1 MGGSWDLVDDVRQ
14 MWSFTFMVNAYR
26 AGTIV
31 AVLAGVLGYYMI
43 LRKQTFAG
51 HTLSVVGFP
60 GAAGAIWLGVSA
72 TFGYF
77 AFCLS
82 AAAAIAAG
90 QVRRRRPAEE
100 SALTGTVQAFA
111 LACGFLFV
119 SLYKGFLGGTTA
131 LLFGS
136 FLGISSAQVEA
147 LAVVALIV
155 VVTLGAIGRPLLFVS
170 VDRDVAQGHHV
181 PVRALDV
188 GFLLL
193 LAATVAETAQITG
206 VLLVFTLLV
215 LPAATAQQL
224 STQPSRALAISVGL
238 AVLATWVAL
247 GVAFYSPYPFGFW
260 LSSIAFA
267 GYVVASASRRLVER
281 RR

>member
-1 MGGSWDLVDDVRQ
+1 MSGSWNLVDDVRQ

-31 AVLAGVLGYYMI
+31 AILAGVLGYYMI

-82 AAAAIAAG
+82 AAVGIALG
-90 QVRRRRPAEE
+90 QVRGRRPADE
-100 SALTGTVQAFA
+100 SALTGTVQAFQ

-136 FLGISSAQVEA
+136 FLGITSAQV
-147 LAVVALIV
+147 LVLTVVAIV
-155 VVTLGAIGRPLLFVS
+155 VIAVLGWIGRPLLFAS
-170 VDRDVAQGHHV
+170 LDRNVARGHHV
-181 PVRALDV
+181 PVRALDF

-224 STQPSRALAISVGL
+224 STRPSRAIAISVAL
-238 AVLATWVAL
+238 AVVTTWVAL
-247 GVAFYSPYPFGFW
+247 GIAFFSPYPFGFW

-267 GYVVASASRRLVER
+267 LYVAATAGRRLVER
-281 RR
+281 RG